1 MRQKISEE
9 NSPHD
14 ATVPAPAT
22 TELRVSWE
30 HTFPDDGS
38 KLALHSNWISNTPAT
53 MAYLEALVSRVSD
66 MTPAPHCVFEKR
78 EAVAPRSLPPDLGT
92 FTSAEFWK
100 VAKHLHLQATPS
112 LAAARLVLVEG
123 MRPAKAARQL
133 NTSPQALTNTLRK
146 IRTERATSSRLGRM
160 PPDRSPPES
169 APPPTPPSG
178 MQERA

>member
-1 MRQKISEE
+1 MRSFRE
-9 NSPHD
+9 
-14 ATVPAPAT
+14 PAM

-38 KLALHSNWISNTPAT
+38 KLVVHSNWISNTPAT
-53 MAYLEALVSRVSD
+53 QAYIEAMIARVAEMD
-66 MTPAPHCVFEKR
+66 PAPLCSFEKR
-78 EAVAPRSLPPDLGT
+78 QAVPSRSLPPDLGT

-100 VAKHLHLQATPS
+100 VAGILHLQATPS

-160 PPDRSPPES
+160 PPDD
-169 APPPTPPSG
+169 TPP
-178 MQERA
+178 QAP